1 MLQHI
6 IIRFIYVLKIWN
18 SVDSSK
24 NCIYLNLIFWVQA
37 STINVTASLLN
48 VGTAY
53 ITAQSRNSDNE
64 TNGFVFKYC
73 TITGTG
79 PAFLGRAHGN
89 HSRVVFYGSVFDG
102 IITPKG
108 WNAWHSVG
116 KE

>member
-1 MLQHI
+1 MQ
-6 IIRFIYVLKIWN
+6 
-18 SVDSSK
+18 D
-24 NCIYLNLIFWVQA
+24 